1 MRYTNVRY
9 STLLNEAQYDYLS
22 DECQDINRMKCFKTF
37 VRLAVMEQ
45 TKRNEDALFSCPTA
59 RAVHGFKGR
68 AFPDVGLQPKDR
80 HPNHQGV

>member
-1 MRYTNVRY
+1 
-9 STLLNEAQYDYLS
+9 
-22 DECQDINRMKCFKTF
+22 MKCFKTF

-45 TKRNEDALFSCPTA
+45 TKVTKTHFSAVLQPC
-59 RAVHGFKGR
+59 AVHGFKGR